1 MKVLVTGAAGYI
13 GSVVARE
20 LSKVHEVTGTD
31 VRPMPDLENS
41 VVLNLNDTTALHSAM
56 KGKDAI
62 CHIAWP
68 MGKWSKEVEGDF
80 TGMGLGVRGTFQ
92 LLKSAVSQGIKRVI
106 FQSTIN
112 IIEASSDSWRI
123 TEEER
128 PRPGIADYTLSKTLI
143 EEMCRGFARVNP
155 LTIAVFRIGGV
166 PTLEEPG
173 HEKAHP
179 ARHYIP
185 SSCVERR
192 DIAQAYDLA
201 LTRPLPSRFEVF
213 HIFHNRPGS
222 RFPID
227 KAKTILGY
235 APRYNFEDVW
245 QVDASE
251 QSE

>member
-20 LSKVHEVTGTD
+20 LSRNHEVMGTD
-31 VRPMPDLENS
+31 VRPMPDLEDS
-41 VVLNLNDTTALHSAM
+41 LVLNLNDSTALKAAM
-56 KGKDAI
+56 TGMDAV

-68 MGKWSKEVEGDF
+68 MGKWSDVTEGDYSE
-80 TGMGLGVRGTFQ
+80 MGLGVRGTFH
-92 LLKSAVSQGIKRVI
+92 LLKSAVDLGIKRVI

-112 IIEASSDSWRI
+112 IIEVSSDTWRT

-128 PRPGIADYTLSKTLI
+128 PRPGIEEYTLSKTLI
-143 EEMCRGFARVNP
+143 EEMCRGFARVHP

-179 ARHYIP
+179 ALHYIP

-192 DIAQAYDLA
+192 DLAQAYGLA

-213 HIFHNRPGS
+213 HIFHERPGS
-222 RFPID
+222 RYPID

-235 APRYNFEDVW
+235 SPRYNFEHVW
-245 QVDASE
+245 QVDAPE
-251 QSE
+251 